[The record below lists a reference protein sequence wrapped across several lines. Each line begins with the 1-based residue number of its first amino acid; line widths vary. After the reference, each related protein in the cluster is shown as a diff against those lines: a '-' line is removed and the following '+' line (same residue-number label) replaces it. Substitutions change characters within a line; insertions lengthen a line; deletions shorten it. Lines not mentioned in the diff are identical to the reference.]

1 MDKIIDMVG
10 GENRGKEGKKAVGDA
25 AIRLDWRPSKNVLHF
40 SVVGLPSWACF
51 LNIPPAREKAR
62 ERESASEIEI
72 GIEETEWERAR
83 EREMD
88 KQAGT

>member
-40 SVVGLPSWACF
+40 SVVGLPS
-51 LNIPPAREKAR
+51 
-62 ERESASEIEI
+62 
-72 GIEETEWERAR
+72 
-83 EREMD
+83 
-88 KQAGT
+88 